1 MPLSDETKRNQL
13 TKMLVEKSATAMML
27 VGGTGTIYF
36 ANPAASALLGFN
48 EAELTGKSI
57 IDFMP
62 RNDALQFSEYW
73 ERLRQSTQLVEPV
86 EFVHRDG
93 SLLPVEI
100 SANLVVSDGFEISC
114 SYVRD
119 LREEK
124 NLQAQ
129 LLQAQKLE
137 AVGRLAGGIA
147 HDFNNLLTIIGG
159 YTDVL
164 LDREEVTGL
173 DRVALSEI
181 RAATDRA
188 TDLTRQLLTFSR
200 KQMVKPQVF
209 DLNRVVGNMDRMIR
223 RLIGEDIQLSTML
236 SSDLSPVMA
245 DLAQIEQVIM
255 NLCVNARDAMPEGG
269 NLTLETNELD
279 VDSEYASHK
288 PGVTPGRYV
297 MLGVSDTGI
306 GMDRDTQSRIFE
318 PFFTTKSRDKGTGL
332 GLSTVYGIVKRA
344 NGNVWVYSEP
354 GQGTTFKVYLPSAGE
369 VDLGTEESPVKISQL
384 GGAETILVVEDDA
397 HVRGLVVHELVAL
410 GYEVLEAA
418 TPEDAMVLSRSHSGD
433 IDLLLTDVVL
443 PSVSGKI
450 VAEEVSRD
458 RPGIHVLFMS
468 GYTDSAIAQHGVL
481 EEGVNFIQKPFTRLA
496 LASRVREI
504 LSSGA

>member
-1 MPLSDETKRNQL
+1 MSDETKRSQL
-13 TKMLVEKSATAMML
+13 TNFLVEKSATAMLL
-27 VGGTGTIYF
+27 VAADGSVYF
-36 ANPAASALLGFN
+36 VNPAASALLGYH
-48 EAELTGKSI
+48 ETDLIGMGIS
-57 IDFMP
+57 DFMP
-62 RNDALQFSEYW
+62 ELDSPSFSEYW
-73 ERLRQSTQLVEPV
+73 ERLRLSTQLVEQV
-86 EFVHRDG
+86 ELVHRDG
-93 SLLPVEI
+93 GLIPAEI
-100 SANLVVSDGFEISC
+100 SANFLVFDGVELSC
-114 SYVRD
+114 SYIRD

-124 NLQAQ
+124 HLQAQ

-164 LDREEVTGL
+164 LDREEVTGI

-181 RAATDRA
+181 RAASDRA

-200 KQMVKPQVF
+200 KQIVKPQIF
-209 DLNRVVGNMDRMIR
+209 DLNRVVGDMDRMIR
-223 RLIGEDIQLSTML
+223 RLIGEDIELRTIL
-236 SSDLSPVMA
+236 KTGLSPVMA

-255 NLCVNARDAMPEGG
+255 NLCVNARDAMPDGG
-269 NLTLETNELD
+269 SLTLETNELD

-354 GQGTTFKVYLPSAGE
+354 GKGTTFKVYLPNAAEE
-369 VDLGTEESPVKISQL
+369 VIRSEEPPLNFTQL
-384 GGAETILVVEDDA
+384 GGVETILVVEDDA
-397 HVRGLVVHELVAL
+397 HVRGLVVHELAAL
-410 GYEVLEAA
+410 GYRVLAA
-418 TPEDAMVLSRSHSGD
+418 GTPEDAMVLNRNHAGD

-450 VAEEVSRD
+450 VAEEVTRD
-458 RPGIHVLFMS
+458 RPGIQVLYMS

-481 EEGVNFIQKPFTRLA
+481 EEGVNFIQKPFTRRA
-496 LASRVREI
+496 LASKVREI
-504 LSSGA
+504 LSNFS